1 MCYFYNMS
9 AAHIVSSA
17 LAVTVAVLAPRPA
30 VHAGLQVTDNPSFEV
45 ASVKPNKGD
54 GPTESSTQPGGR
66 VTMIN
71 VPLRF
76 LIRTAYQV
84 QDEQIVDAPNW
95 IGAEHFDIIA
105 KAPGDIPRPIP
116 GNAGPLQLMMQSL
129 LRERFKLVVHHEMRE
144 FPAYE
149 LALAR
154 RDGKLGP
161 QLHPST
167 ADCAAIAAARGRSGA
182 PPAGSGSDRPQCGIR
197 AAGGEMI
204 AGGIPLSQLASLLSS
219 MVQRV
224 VIDKTGLIGNFD
236 FELKWTPDRMPQ
248 GLVPGAPPP
257 SNPDSPSI
265 FTALLEQ
272 LGLKLNSAKQQ
283 VDVLV
288 IDHVE
293 RPTPD

>member
-1 MCYFYNMS
+1 M
-9 AAHIVSSA
+9 
-17 LAVTVAVLAPRPA
+17 
-30 VHAGLQVTDNPSFEV
+30 HAGLQATDNPSFEV

-84 QDEQIVDAPNW
+84 QDEQIVGAPNW

-116 GNAGPLQLMMQSL
+116 GNVGPLQLMMRSL
-129 LRERFKLVVHHEMRE
+129 LSERFKLVVHHETRE

-167 ADCAAIAAARGRSGA
+167 AD
-182 PPAGSGSDRPQCGIR
+182 
-197 AAGGEMI
+197 
-204 AGGIPLSQLASLLSS
+204 
-219 MVQRV
+219 
-224 VIDKTGLIGNFD
+224 
-236 FELKWTPDRMPQ
+236 
-248 GLVPGAPPP
+248 
-257 SNPDSPSI
+257 
-265 FTALLEQ
+265 
-272 LGLKLNSAKQQ
+272 
-283 VDVLV
+283 
-288 IDHVE
+288 
-293 RPTPD
+293 